1 MASHGE
7 LRLIGENYDPGFIG
21 MMKEDDGYGSSDDF
35 EGALGNDQDT
45 ADNGRPPKKK
55 KKFHRHNPHQI
66 HELESFFK
74 ECPHP
79 DEKQRR
85 ELSRRLALESK
96 QIKFWFQNRRTQMKT
111 QLERHENVFL
121 KQENDKL
128 RAENDLL
135 RQAIASA
142 ICNNCGVPAVP
153 DEISYEPSQLMI
165 ENSRLKDE
173 LNRALRRTGFCG
185 LNNGSISLP
194 MGFEF
199 GHGATMPL
207 MNPSFAYE
215 MPYDKSALVDVALAA
230 MDELIKMAQ
239 MGNPLWIKGFGDGME
254 TLNLEEYKRT
264 FSSFIGMKPSGFT
277 TEATRETAMV
287 PLRGLALVDTLM
299 DANRWAEMFP
309 CMISRAVTI
318 DVLSSGKGVTR
329 DKALQLMEAE
339 FQVLSPLVPIRQIQ
353 FIRFCKQHS
362 DSVWAIVDV
371 SINLSNAA
379 NALMFANCRRLPS
392 GCVIQDMDNK
402 YSKVTWVEHSEYDE
416 STVHHLFRPLL
427 SSGFGFGAQRWI
439 ATLRRQYS
447 SLAQLMSPDIH
458 GEDINT
464 VGKKSMLKL
473 AQRMAYNFSAG
484 IGASS
489 VNKWDK
495 LNVGNVGEDV
505 RVMTRKNVN
514 DPGEPLGIVLSA
526 ATSVW
531 MPITQQTLF
540 GFLRNERMRNQ
551 WDILSSGRPMQAM
564 FSVAKGPGQ
573 GNCVSILRGAAV
585 NGSDT
590 NMLILQETWS
600 DACGALIVYAP
611 VDASSIRVVMNGG
624 DSSHVALLPSGFAI
638 LPGVQTDGPSM
649 QPDIDENTS
658 DGCILTVG
666 FQILVNSVPTA
677 KLTVESVETVNH
689 LLTCTVEKIKAAL
702 SVTQLGSVE

>member
-45 ADNGRPPKKK
+45 ADNGRPPRKKK

-79 DEKQRR
+79 EEKQRR
-85 ELSRRLALESK
+85 ELSRRLGLESK

-111 QLERHENVFL
+111 QLERHENVIL

-173 LNRALRRTGFCG
+173 LNRARALT
-185 LNNGSISLP
+185 NNTSLP

-239 MGNPLWIKGFGDGME
+239 MGSPLWIKGFGDGME

-299 DANRWAEMFP
+299 DANCWAEMFP

-329 DKALQLMEAE
+329 HNALQLMEAE
-339 FQVLSPLVPIRQIQ
+339 FQVLSPLVPIRQVQ

-402 YSKVTWVEHSEYDE
+402 YSK
-416 STVHHLFRPLL
+416 
-427 SSGFGFGAQRWI
+427 I

-447 SLAQLMSPDIH
+447 SLALLMSPDIH

-505 RVMTRKNVN
+505 RVMTRKN
-514 DPGEPLGIVLSA
+514 
-526 ATSVW
+526 
-531 MPITQQTLF
+531 
-540 GFLRNERMRNQ
+540 
-551 WDILSSGRPMQAM
+551 AM
-564 FSVAKGPGQ
+564 YSVAKGPGQ

-600 DACGALIVYAP
+600 DDCGALIVYAP

-702 SVTQLGSVE
+702 SVT

>member
-1 MASHGE
+1 MGVDNRTAFLHSKRMASHGE

-66 HELESFFK
+66 HELESV
-74 ECPHP
+74 PHP

-96 QIKFWFQNRRTQMKT
+96 QIKFWFQNRRNPNEGIMIICLTT

-173 LNRALRRTGFCG
+173 LNRARALTNKFLGRHLSSSSANPSPSPSQGLNSNVEVVVRRTGFCG

-194 MGFEF
+194 MDLSLVMGL
-199 GHGATMPL
+199 TMPL

-329 DKALQLMEAE
+329 DNALQLMEAE
-339 FQVLSPLVPIRQIQ
+339 F
-353 FIRFCKQHS
+353 QHS

-416 STVHHLFRPLL
+416 STFW
-427 SSGFGFGAQRWI
+427 FGFGAQRWI

-551 WDILSSGRPMQAM
+551 WDIC
-564 FSVAKGPGQ
+564 PGQ

-638 LPGVQTDGPSM
+638 LPG
-649 QPDIDENTS
+649 NTS